1 MYNRIHKKL
10 KEYWETFWSIYIYD
24 KFLRVI
30 HNKCYI
36 SANKMGMNLF
46 SMFLYY
52 HVIFIL
58 FHCWFQILLVFRHID
73 LQISNSVFWNGN
85 LFSFLSKMIAFDRIG
100 RTKRDRSAY
109 DRIIF
114 WSRNLFHFFIVFV
127 LHLIEIYLF
136 CQRFFLFLIVYGSSW
151 HRIPCFMRPGS
162 DGLGW
167 YNILLSNRASNLFYI
182 SKDK

>member
-1 MYNRIHKKL
+1 MFL
-10 KEYWETFWSIYIYD
+10 S

-36 SANKMGMNLF
+36 STNKMGMNLF

-73 LQISNSVFWNGN
+73 LQISNSVVYYGN
-85 LFSFLSKMIAFDRIG
+85 FFSFLSKMIAFDRIG

-136 CQRFFLFLIVYGSSW
+136 CQRFLSLACDNEVILLVIVYTMYELL
-151 HRIPCFMRPGS
+151 IC
-162 DGLGW
+162 LG
-167 YNILLSNRASNLFYI
+167 FV
-182 SKDK
+182 

>member
-1 MYNRIHKKL
+1 M
-10 KEYWETFWSIYIYD
+10 
-24 KFLRVI
+24 RVI

-36 SANKMGMNLF
+36 STNKMGMNLF

-58 FHCWFQILLVFRHID
+58 FHGWFQTLLVFRHID
-73 LQISNSVFWNGN
+73 LQISNSVVWNGN

-100 RTKRDRSAY
+100 RTKQSCSAY
-109 DRIIF
+109 GRISS
-114 WSRNLFHFFIVFV
+114 WSRNLFHLFIVFV
-127 LHLIEIYLF
+127 LHLIQLYLF
-136 CQRFFLFLIVYGSSW
+136 CQHFCFIHIVYGSSW

-167 YNILLSNRASNLFYI
+167 YNIFISNRASM
-182 SKDK
+182 